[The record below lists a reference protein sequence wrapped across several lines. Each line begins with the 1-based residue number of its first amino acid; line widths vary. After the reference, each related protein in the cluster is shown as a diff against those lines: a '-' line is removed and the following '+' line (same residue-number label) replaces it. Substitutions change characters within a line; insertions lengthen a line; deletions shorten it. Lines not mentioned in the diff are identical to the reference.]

1 MRKPFE
7 LSFDV
12 QPDAQFFGQG
22 SHQKDTN
29 WAHADAIRLALAST
43 AVDDRAKGTGL
54 LLAIG
59 GLRQRAHFG
68 VGMVYA

>member
-1 MRKPFE
+1 MRKPLE
-7 LSFDV
+7 LSFD
-12 QPDAQFFGQG
+12 AQAYSQFLGQG
-22 SHQKDTN
+22 SHQKNTN
-29 WAHADAIRLALAST
+29 WAYADAIRLALATT

-68 VGMVYA
+68 VGVVYV